1 MKDLIKK
8 KTSKIF
14 LTLSRLLLG
23 MVFIYASIDKIAF
36 PSEFARIVEN
46 YDILPVFLIKPVAVI
61 LPLLELVLGLFLL
74 VGLFVRQSA
83 LSLTILLIVF
93 MIIIGIRSYKG
104 PIEDC
109 GCFSQSSFLTTS
121 NIFMIF
127 LRDFMFIGLG
137 ITTFVLSNQLRKDIN
152 EQN

>member
-1 MKDLIKK
+1 
-8 KTSKIF
+8 
-14 LTLSRLLLG
+14 
-23 MVFIYASIDKIAF
+23 ASIDKIAF

-46 YDILPVFLIKPVAVI
+46 YDILPVFLIKPVAII

-104 PIEDC
+104 SLEDC

-137 ITTFVLSNQLRKDIN
+137 IITFILSNQLRRDVN
-152 EQN
+152 GRN